1 MSMQWGAWHA
11 VGMVASSAAVLSR
24 MRREG
29 VGTLSPVAGLTALG
43 RVLHAGDAAQ
53 VHHSRRKT
61 LQCCQTEAPAPCHAR
76 VSGYR

>member
-24 MRREG
+24 MRRAG
-29 VGTLSPVAGLTALG
+29 VRTLSPVAGLTALG

-61 LQCCQTEAPAPCHAR
+61 LHCCQNKAPALCHAR
-76 VSGYR
+76 GIGCR